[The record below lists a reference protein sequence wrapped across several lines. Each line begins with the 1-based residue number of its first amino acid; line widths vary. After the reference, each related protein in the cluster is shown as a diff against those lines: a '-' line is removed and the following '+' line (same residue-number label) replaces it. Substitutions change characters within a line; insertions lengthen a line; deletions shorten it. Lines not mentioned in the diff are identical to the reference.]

1 MEGNIQ
7 MHKNI
12 FPLFITFL
20 GIVTAYTFYTVWHT
34 DEPELNNPTLQ
45 TSKELSQT
53 EPTVKEYIKSLP
65 SKSNTVKTTPSLV
78 AVKNETM
85 HDEEPSTSSMVI
97 ETQEETREVYEA
109 LVPESYDDTV
119 IEAQAAFTS
128 LDATVLKM
136 QEHLDAEMENMNIE
150 EE

>member
-20 GIVTAYTFYTVWHT
+20 GIVAAYTFYAVWHT
-34 DEPELNNPTLQ
+34 EEPELNNPTQQ

-53 EPTVKEYIKSLP
+53 EPTEKKHIKSLP
-65 SKSNTVKTTPSLV
+65 SKSSTVKTTPSLV
-78 AVKNETM
+78 TVKNKTM
-85 HDEEPSTSSMVI
+85 HNEEPSTSSMVS

-119 IEAQAAFTS
+119 TEAQTAFTS

-136 QEHLDAEMENMNIE
+136 QEHLDAEMENINIE
-150 EE
+150 E